1 MLAGRR
7 IAVVMPAYNEA
18 KLIAGALDG
27 IPSFVDH
34 IIVVDDA
41 SLDATSK
48 IVRAFPRPIDL
59 TVHDVNQGVGA
70 AIATG
75 CRRALSLGADL
86 TAVMAA
92 DGQMDPT
99 DLPALLAPLIAGEAD
114 YTHGN
119 RLGWPAA
126 REAMPWHRW
135 LGNHIFSSLT
145 RHAIGVEVQD
155 SQCGY
160 AAMNRRTQRA
170 LDWDRLWKGYGY
182 PNDLLELVVALR
194 SARARDSSASGL
206 RGGAERDTA
215 SPRVVHHPL
224 RDRARVGSETC
235 TTTRARRAVSCGCTG
250 QSQRLEAR
258 SSRQGL
264 VAGRRFDEEDA
275 RTWFDVN
282 VRVARAEQLQEGRV
296 FGDGRRCQC
305 RSGASSR
312 RGRRTAGAAS
322 LQNRR
327 RDHDQV
333 QHGLHDGDLGED
345 RRVRCAFGRSGRPAS
360 HRFGACHGDRAGG
373 EVRSQNREGRGG
385 HSTRPRSG
393 GRQGAAGRAPP
404 SSTMSVARSR

>member
-1 MLAGRR
+1 MAFQEKTMLAGRR

-27 IPSFVDH
+27 IPSFVDQ

-99 DLPALLAPLIAGEAD
+99 DLPALLAPLLAGEAD

-182 PNDLLELVVALR
+182 PNDLLSSLVLCGLCVREIPVRPVYGAEQSGIRFRHVLFIIPFVI
-194 SARARDSSASGL
+194 ARAWVR
-206 RGGAERDTA
+206 R
-215 SPRVVHHPL
+215 H
-224 RDRARVGSETC
+224 
-235 TTTRARRAVSCGCTG
+235 ARR
-250 QSQRLEAR
+250 REL
-258 SSRQGL
+258 
-264 VAGRRFDEEDA
+264 
-275 RTWFDVN
+275 
-282 VRVARAEQLQEGRV
+282 AEQ
-296 FGDGRRCQC
+296 
-305 RSGASSR
+305 
-312 RGRRTAGAAS
+312 
-322 LQNRR
+322 
-327 RDHDQV
+327 
-333 QHGLHDGDLGED
+333 
-345 RRVRCAFGRSGRPAS
+345 P
-360 HRFGACHGDRAGG
+360 RA
-373 EVRSQNREGRGG
+373 V
-385 HSTRPRSG
+385 
-393 GRQGAAGRAPP
+393 APDNL
-404 SSTMSVARSR
+404 TD